1 MRNYIKGKGIKGL
14 LFSIIVALV
23 FFILSITKAFST
35 VDNLIMDIYQKPSTT
50 SSITIIAID
59 DKTLAWKK
67 KEAITRADY
76 AKVIENLYTKGGPQ
90 VLGIDVLFT
99 GDSESAENDILLA
112 NAVMGKEVVVGNLL
126 VYGNELIGSDT
137 SLSINK
143 TITGISY
150 PYDKLNTAVG
160 KDGSGFVNTILDTSD
175 SVVRK
180 LAPTMKKGN
189 DLYDS
194 FAYTIYKKYA
204 ELNDLNVNTYNPNTE
219 YRFKY
224 SGKPGDY
231 EIISFVDIY
240 NGTISR
246 NFSDDIVLIGAYATG
261 LADDFFTP
269 IDKSQKMNGVE
280 AHANMIDAYIKNDV
294 VNEIDNVL
302 LSFIVLIVVFLIAY
316 IIYKSHIIVSSA
328 VALGTSIVFI
338 VLQSVLF
345 IAKAYVPFNVL
356 VLGIIVAYLGILVTN
371 YLIEYIRRKRTVN
384 IFKKYVA
391 KEVVEKALKDGDN
404 KIELGGIKKD
414 IAVMFIDIRGFTTL
428 SEALEPG
435 EIVEILNRYLDITS
449 SEILAVGGTLDK
461 FIGDATMA
469 VFNSPFDLDDYE
481 YKAVLAANNIRKRAK
496 ELEDECMKLYNKTVR
511 FGIGVNVG
519 EAVVGNIGSQKRMD
533 FTAIG
538 DTVNTASRLEGKA
551 LGGEIVI
558 SKALKDRLDSRVITE
573 FKDNLQLKGKA
584 DFVEAYRVVDVL
596 DKPRD
601 VKEEIKET
609 VVEEEIQTA

>member
-1 MRNYIKGKGIKGL
+1 MKNYIKNKGLKGL
-14 LFSIIVALV
+14 LFSVFVALV
-23 FFILSITKAFST
+23 FFILSITKAFSSA
-35 VDNLIMDIYQKPSTT
+35 DNLIMDINQRQSTT
-50 SSITIIAID
+50 SAITIIAID

-67 KEAITRADY
+67 RESITRADY
-76 AKVIENLYTKGGPQ
+76 ATVINNLYTKGGPQ

-99 GDSESAENDILLA
+99 GDSDNAANDNLLVE
-112 NAVMGKEVVVGNLL
+112 AVSKDNRTVVVGNLL
-126 VYGNELIGSDT
+126 LFGNEMIEDNQNISV
-137 SLSINK
+137 NK
-143 TITGISY
+143 TITGVSY

-160 KDGSGFVNTILDTSD
+160 KSGSGFVNTILDSSD

-194 FAYTIYKKYA
+194 FAYTIYKRYA
-204 ELNDLNVNTYNPNTE
+204 EKNDLNINKYDYNKE

-231 EIISFVDIY
+231 EVISFVDIY
-240 NGTISR
+240 NGTVSR

-280 AHANMIDAYIKNDV
+280 AHANMIDAYIKNDII
-294 VNEIDNVL
+294 NEMNNVL
-302 LSFIVLIVVFLIAY
+302 LSFIVLIVVFLVAF
-316 IIYKSHIIVSSA
+316 IIYKSHIILSSA
-328 VALGTSIVFI
+328 VAAGTIAIFI
-338 VLQSVLF
+338 VLQIVFF
-345 IAKAYVPFNVL
+345 IGNIYAPFNLL
-356 VLGIIVAYLGILVTN
+356 VLGIVVAYLGILITN

-435 EIVEILNRYLDITS
+435 QIVEILNRYLDITS

-496 ELEDECMKLYNKTVR
+496 ELEDECMRLYNKTVR

-558 SKALKDRLDSRVITE
+558 SKALKERLDSRVITE

-584 DFVEAYRVVDVL
+584 DFVEAYRVIDVL
-596 DKPRD
+596 DKPMDNQIAEDDKR
-601 VKEEIKET
+601 
-609 VVEEEIQTA
+609 